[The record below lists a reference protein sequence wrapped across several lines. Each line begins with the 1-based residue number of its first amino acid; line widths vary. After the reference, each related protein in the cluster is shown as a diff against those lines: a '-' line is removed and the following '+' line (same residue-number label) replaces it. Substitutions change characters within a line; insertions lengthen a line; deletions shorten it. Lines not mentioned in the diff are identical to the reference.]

1 MLLMV
6 NTAEKLQKMQLKREK
21 EIAKWEREKARPKRN
36 MYFVYLVFIIALF
49 AVRDKQGTNRT
60 RFSCIF
66 NTFLALSVLHVV
78 LFVEFECVTLTI
90 HPTLEGLQLVL
101 VLGGIA
107 YIVALHE

>member
-1 MLLMV
+1 MA
-6 NTAEKLQKMQLKREK
+6 TRPRCLKK
-21 EIAKWEREKARPKRN
+21 SLYSS
-36 MYFVYLVFIIALF
+36 YFVFIIALF
-49 AVRDKQGTNRT
+49 AVRDKRGTNRT

-66 NTFLALSVLHVV
+66 NTFLALSVLYIV